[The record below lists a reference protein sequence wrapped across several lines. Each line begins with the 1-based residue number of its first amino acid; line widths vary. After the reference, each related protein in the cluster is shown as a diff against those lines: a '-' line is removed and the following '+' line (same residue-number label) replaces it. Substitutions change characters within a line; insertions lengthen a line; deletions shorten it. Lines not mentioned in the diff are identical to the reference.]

1 MNGYFYHG
9 LMRKYILYFG
19 TIFNNIS
26 VVRKGNQDQ
35 IEQIVNVPITYGP
48 KSHWLTRLKQDPE
61 LLKST
66 AIELP
71 RISFEIIGMNYDGER
86 KLQTLNKT
94 VKKQGAT
101 GLVNQQYT
109 PVPYDIN
116 FQLTIYSKNADDALQ
131 IVEQILPYFNPDY
144 TATLKL
150 IDGIDYGI
158 DIPIILASIVNE
170 DSYEG
175 SMETDK
181 RYIFYTLLFN
191 MKAYFWGPTTKTGL
205 IKKAIINFYTDTNAR
220 RSDITFEQ
228 NTGIFERY
236 EYIIQDQTSGKR
248 AQGILY
254 YANTT
259 TLKLFAVEGNFESGL
274 ITGLTSNAVAT
285 ALTINTT
292 SVAGE
297 RITVQPAMLPN
308 GSPTSNTAL
317 SVPLEQIGPGDTYGI
332 SVDIENL

>member
-1 MNGYFYHG
+1 MNGYFYHS

-19 TIFNNIS
+19 TIFNNIC
-26 VVRKGNQDQ
+26 VVRKGVQDQ
-35 IEQIVNVPITYGP
+35 VEQIVSVPIVYGP
-48 KSHWLTRLKQDPE
+48 KSHWLTRLRQDPD

-71 RISFEIIGMNYDGER
+71 RMSFEIIGMNYDGER

-94 VKKQGAT
+94 FKKQGN
-101 GLVNQQYT
+101 GLVNQQFT

-150 IDGIDYGI
+150 IDGVDYSV
-158 DIPIILASIVNE
+158 DVPIILASVVNE

-175 SMETDK
+175 SLEADK

-191 MKAYFWGPTTKTGL
+191 MKAYFWGPTNKAGL
-205 IKKAIINFYTDTNAR
+205 IKKAIINFFTDTAAR
-220 RSDITFEQ
+220 RSDITYEQ
-228 NTGIFERY
+228 NIGIFENY
-236 EYIIQDQTSGKR
+236 EYITQTQPNGKT
-248 AQGILY
+248 AQGIIY
-254 YANTT
+254 YSNTS
-259 TLKLFAVEGNFESGL
+259 TLKLHSVEGNFEPGL

-285 ALTINTT
+285 AITINTT
-292 SVAGE
+292 SYAGE
-297 RITVQPAMLPN
+297 RIVVQPAMLPN
-308 GSPTSNTAL
+308 GSPTTNTAL

-332 SVDIENL
+332 SVNIEDL